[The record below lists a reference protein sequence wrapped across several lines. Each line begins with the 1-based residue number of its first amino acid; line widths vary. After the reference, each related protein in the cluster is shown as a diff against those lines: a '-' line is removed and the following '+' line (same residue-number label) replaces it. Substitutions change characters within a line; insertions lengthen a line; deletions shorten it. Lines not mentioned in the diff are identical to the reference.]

1 MDTELGR
8 LITIGA
14 FVVIGLGVFVLVA
27 WLLLR
32 GRGSPELRARRIAA
46 ILRGPISVG
55 APFELAGV
63 ARAQPMQ
70 LHLDLRLDVRG
81 GADVEV
87 GFRSCGVRLTYEI
100 LADTTRIAGGEVKIP
115 ADATKLGPDVQAT
128 DEALPSQ
135 HTHVRC
141 TVPIGDRL
149 SLAAGARVRVRGVAV
164 PLPDNEVREM
174 QLWIG

>member
-32 GRGSPELRARRIAA
+32 
-46 ILRGPISVG
+46 
-55 APFELAGV
+55 
-63 ARAQPMQ
+63 
-70 LHLDLRLDVRG
+70 
-81 GADVEV
+81 
-87 GFRSCGVRLTYEI
+87 
-100 LADTTRIAGGEVKIP
+100 
-115 ADATKLGPDVQAT
+115 
-128 DEALPSQ
+128 
-135 HTHVRC
+135 C
-141 TVPIGDRL
+141 TVSIGDRL
-149 SLAAGARVRVRGVAV
+149 SLAAGARVRVRGVPV